1 MRNLI
6 EYIAQSLV
14 DDPSAVVVREIR
26 NDRHALVLE
35 LHVAADDF
43 GKVIGRQGRVA
54 KAMRTLLRVAG
65 TREGRHTSLEIL

>member
-1 MRNLI
+1 MRKLI

-14 DDPSAVVVREIR
+14 DDPSAVQVREVR

-35 LHVAADDF
+35 LHVAPDDY

-54 KAMRTLLRVAG
+54 KAMRTLLRTGG
-65 TREGRHTSLEIL
+65 TREGRHTSLEIV